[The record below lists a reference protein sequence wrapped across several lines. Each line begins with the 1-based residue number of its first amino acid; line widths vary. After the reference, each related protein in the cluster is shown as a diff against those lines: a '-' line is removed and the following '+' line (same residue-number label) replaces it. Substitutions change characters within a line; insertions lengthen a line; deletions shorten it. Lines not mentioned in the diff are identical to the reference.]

1 MNRYVYTFSIKGI
14 ELGESTKKRN
24 EVLFMLL
31 ENEKKAFRG
40 EIEKL
45 KADRKQS
52 EDSNVKVLITAEID
66 ELNAITNKRLPK

>member
-1 MNRYVYTFSIKGI
+1 
-14 ELGESTKKRN
+14 
-24 EVLFMLL
+24 MLL